1 MTGAARDALLEV
13 RDLSVVFDG
22 FRAIDGLDLTVEQ
35 GELRFL
41 IGPNGAGKTTLI
53 DVITGLTRPASGT
66 VRFGGADL
74 VGRKEHQI
82 VRLGVGRTFQTAV
95 VFEELTVVENLDLAA
110 SFRRPL
116 WSLARLRRGVPEA
129 VARALETTG
138 LTALAD
144 RPAGVLSHGQRQW
157 LEIGMLI
164 AQGPRLLLLDEPVAG
179 MSQEERARTGEL
191 LTQIA
196 QDHTVIVIEHDM
208 DFLRRYASVV
218 TVLHEGKVLM
228 EGSVDEVREDPRVRE
243 VYLGRAAQPT
253 GVSAPASG
261 PAAGPIAGE
270 VG

>member
-1 MTGAARDALLEV
+1 
-13 RDLSVVFDG
+13 
-22 FRAIDGLDLTVEQ
+22 
-35 GELRFL
+35 
-41 IGPNGAGKTTLI
+41 
-53 DVITGLTRPASGT
+53 
-66 VRFGGADL
+66 
-74 VGRKEHQI
+74 
-82 VRLGVGRTFQTAV
+82 
-95 VFEELTVVENLDLAA
+95 
-110 SFRRPL
+110 
-116 WSLARLRRGVPEA
+116 
-129 VARALETTG
+129 
-138 LTALAD
+138 
-144 RPAGVLSHGQRQW
+144 
-157 LEIGMLI
+157 
-164 AQGPRLLLLDEPVAG
+164 